1 MVQRS
6 IKYYL
11 FLLLTIIPLSLLSQ
25 SSHEIL
31 LINDTIEWNNTNSF
45 QNDSL
50 FINNQ
55 IKSDRFYDS
64 LINRASKNKISKTAL
79 KLLLISEP
87 EKGNFIGIEDLRN
100 EEYYRLYS
108 GKKIRNIEIVKLDV
122 FGPGLID
129 TTNTPIKRIHNFG
142 NKTHI
147 KTRLFIIKQNLLFSS
162 GDTIDP
168 LLLVDNERLIRNLD
182 YIKNASIQIA
192 EIPEQ
197 PEYVDVLI
205 VTRDVYSAGFY
216 VDLFNLESG
225 SVELYENN
233 LAGIG
238 HKLHGTLFINS
249 TENPPTGYEFNHY
262 IENIGG
268 TFIKSRIQY
277 LKAFETEKYGFE
289 LNRNFFSY
297 NTKWTGGL
305 RIYQTSTIK
314 DIKKTDTTLNNVRLK
329 YSTQDFW
336 LSHAFLL
343 ESKNINFQN
352 RTRLIVGARYIN
364 NTFYTGPFVSE
375 RYNFQYHDNQMLLA
389 GIAFSRQKYFKSNL
403 IYGFGKTEDIPI
415 GCLFQLNGGFEKDEF
430 FKRPYLGLKISRG
443 IYHSNIGYLN
453 VLGEFGGLYYEN
465 KIEQGV
471 IKFSG
476 QAISNLH
483 YFNRL
488 KLREF
493 LSINYTRG
501 INRFIDENIY
511 LNTDDIWGLSTDYLY
526 GIQKISFRSELVA
539 FSNLFIYNF
548 RFLFFGFGDLGLIG
562 PENKSLF
569 KNSLYSGIGVGFRVR
584 NENLVFKTFQVKF
597 AFYPN
602 FPNDA
607 EQFYYLISGE
617 SYQKH
622 ENFDPSAPYII
633 EYN

>member
-1 MVQRS
+1 MIQRS

-11 FLLLTIIPLSLLSQ
+11 ILLVTIIPLSLLSQ
-25 SSHEIL
+25 NYEEFL
-31 LINDTIEWNNTNSF
+31 LINDTIEWNSPNSV
-45 QNDSL
+45 QKDSL
-50 FINNQ
+50 YINNQ

-64 LINRASKNKISKTAL
+64 LINRASKNKITKTAL
-79 KLLLISEP
+79 NLLLISEP
-87 EKGNFIGIEDLRN
+87 EKGNFIGIEDIRN

-129 TTNTPIKRIHNFG
+129 TVNTPIKRVHNFG

-147 KTRLFIIKQNLLFSS
+147 KTRLFIIKNNLLFSS

-182 YIKNASIQIA
+182 YIKDASIQIA
-192 EIPEQ
+192 EIPEL

-238 HKLHGTLFINS
+238 HKLHGRLFINS

-277 LKAFETEKYGFE
+277 LKAFETENYGIE
-289 LNRNFFSY
+289 LYRNFFSY
-297 NTKWTGGL
+297 NTKWAGGL
-305 RIYQTSTIK
+305 RIYQTSTLN
-314 DIKKTDTTLNNVRLK
+314 DIRKTDTTLYNVRLK

-343 ESKNINFQN
+343 KSKNVNFQN

-364 NTFYTGPFVSE
+364 NTFYTGPDVSE

-415 GCLFQLNGGFEKDEF
+415 GCLFQLIGGFEKDEF
-430 FKRPYLGLKISRG
+430 FKRPYLGLKLSRG
-443 IYHSNIGYLN
+443 IYHSKIGYLN
-453 VLGEFGGLYYEN
+453 VHGEFGGLYYEN

-511 LNTDDIWGLSTDYLY
+511 LNTNDVWGLSTDYLY
-526 GIQKISFRSELVA
+526 GVQKISFRSELVA

-584 NENLVFKTFQVKF
+584 NENLVFKTFQIKF

-617 SYQKH
+617 NYQKH